1 MLAIEMLHHV
11 SLPVS
16 DLERARKFY
25 AEIIGLTEL
34 ERPPFPFPGAWF
46 QIGDRQL
53 HLIGG
58 DSKATFRIDKPVDSH
73 DAHFAIRVRSFK
85 QAVEH
90 LRSLGYA
97 PDAVD
102 PMRVS
107 RENAAATAGFPQ
119 IFVLDPDRNVVE
131 INAAVSD

>member
-58 DSKATFRIDKPVDSH
+58 DSKATFRTDKPVDSH

-97 PDAVD
+97 PDAAD
-102 PMRVS
+102 PLHVS
-107 RENAAATAGFPQ
+107 RENAAGKAGFPQ

-131 INAAVSD
+131 INSAVSD

>member
-11 SLPVS
+11 SIPVS

-58 DSKATFRIDKPVDSH
+58 DSKATFRTDKPVDSH
-73 DAHFAIRVRSFK
+73 DAHFAIRVRSFR
-85 QAVEH
+85 QAVKH

-97 PDAVD
+97 PDALD
-102 PMRVS
+102 PMLVS
-107 RENAAATAGFPQ
+107 RENAGQAGFPQ
-119 IFVLDPDRNVVE
+119 IFVLDPDRNVIE